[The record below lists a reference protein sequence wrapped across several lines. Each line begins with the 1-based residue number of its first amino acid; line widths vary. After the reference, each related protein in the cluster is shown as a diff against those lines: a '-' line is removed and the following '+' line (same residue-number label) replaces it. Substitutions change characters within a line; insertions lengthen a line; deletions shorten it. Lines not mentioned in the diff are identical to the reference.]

1 MSAHFGWSLRI
12 LRRVVRFF
20 LPKYQFNCEDLPNL
34 DQPTIFVSHHENL
47 KGPLRLMIWTPV
59 FMRPWV
65 FAKLTQFKSCYK
77 HFSSYTF
84 YKRFGLPQVLAK
96 CVAWPAA
103 RISVF
108 FLKSARSIPV
118 YRQSKKI
125 RLTFRESVASLQA
138 GQPIAIFPDIDYQN
152 SDQSIGELYEG
163 FLTID
168 QLYFKKYGQR
178 IQFIPLVANK
188 HKQEFEIGR
197 PLRFTGRM
205 KFRKERELMA
215 QALQDELNRLADPSL
230 EQLEENESQLS
241 VK

>member
-1 MSAHFGWSLRI
+1 MAAHFGWSLRL
-12 LRRVVRFF
+12 LRRFVRLF
-20 LPKYQFNCEDLPNL
+20 LPKYQFNGEDLPDL

-47 KGPLRLMIWTPV
+47 KGPLRLMVWTPV

-65 FAKLTQFKSCYK
+65 FAKLTQVKSCYR

-84 YKRFGLPQVLAK
+84 HKRFGLPKALSK
-96 CVAWPAA
+96 CLAWPTA

-125 RLTFRESVASLQA
+125 RLTFKESVASLQA

-168 QLYFKKYGQR
+168 QLYYKKYGQR

-188 HKQEFEIGR
+188 YKKEFEIGR
-197 PLRFTGRM
+197 PLRFTGRI
-205 KFRKERELMA
+205 KFRKERELIA
-215 QALQDELNRLADPSL
+215 QALQDELNRLSSPCQ
-230 EQLEENESQLS
+230 EELEENESQLS
-241 VK
+241 LK